1 MVGGGVGGGEK
12 RRPCGKRRD
21 LHQAPF
27 SSLEAFA
34 TPSTPAVL
42 HPQPPLLPRPALLGW
57 GPLSPVPAAP
67 PHPEG
72 KGRGPRETSGRSRPT
87 RAPTRAPAAPALSRG
102 HSGPL
107 PAAPRAQPRPAA
119 QGRRPR
125 RRGAVT
131 RGRLLAR
138 RGLQRKGRGVW
149 TGGGDGRRRRG
160 PGRPRP
166 GRGRSGSAAISR
178 GCRRQTSGGPLGSGS
193 RCGGGGVARA
203 GGSRCGG
210 GVPRTHAPLLQS
222 ESPVLARLR
231 LTENR
236 T

>member
-34 TPSTPAVL
+34 TPSTPAAL
-42 HPQPPLLPRPALLGW
+42 HPQLPLLPRPALLGW
-57 GPLSPVPAAP
+57 GPLCPVPAAP

-138 RGLQRKGRGVW
+138 RGLSARGAGSGPEEGMGD
-149 TGGGDGRRRRG
+149 GGGVRG
-160 PGRPRP
+160 
-166 GRGRSGSAAISR
+166 GRGRDGGGQAAPPFPAAAADRRAEGRSAPGPAAGVGASPGQGVR
-178 GCRRQTSGGPLGSGS
+178 GVGAGS
-193 RCGGGGVARA
+193 RVLTLRSCSQRA
-203 GGSRCGG
+203 QCS
-210 GVPRTHAPLLQS
+210 
-222 ESPVLARLR
+222 LACD
-231 LTENR
+231 
-236 T
+236 

>member
-34 TPSTPAVL
+34 TPGTPAVL

-119 QGRRPR
+119 AEPLPGADFW
-125 RRGAVT
+125 RGGACS
-131 RGRLLAR
+131 AR
-138 RGLQRKGRGVW
+138 RAGSGPEEGMGD
-149 TGGGDGRRRRG
+149 GGGVRG
-160 PGRPRP
+160 
-166 GRGRSGSAAISR
+166 GRGRDGGGQAAPPFPAAAADRRAEGRSAPGPAAGVGASPGQGVR
-178 GCRRQTSGGPLGSGS
+178 GVGAGS
-193 RCGGGGVARA
+193 RVLTLRSC
-203 GGSRCGG
+203 SQ
-210 GVPRTHAPLLQS
+210 RTQCS
-222 ESPVLARLR
+222 LACD
-231 LTENR
+231 
-236 T
+236 